1 MSASRFFR
9 HSTHSIARRGSGFT
23 LIELLVVIAII
34 AVLAALLMPAA
45 NRMVEE
51 GRKTKCIANLR
62 AIGIA
67 IQQYAANNNGK
78 IVNARVLPGT
88 GGDYWPS
95 ILYRAGLMPRTDLP
109 LGSYQPVFMCPTTA
123 HLIDLKAMTVPTG
136 YRINSRLAVVEPWSD
151 QKSFLSISHPSKTSL
166 VVDSSKVIGGAGGVA
181 PWYASPGDILSAGV
195 HGGRMNVLLCDGH
208 VETMLPPKN
217 SDNWAVTGPG
227 GLFFTG
233 RDSWPTE

>member
-1 MSASRFFR
+1 MSASRIFQD
-9 HSTHSIARRGSGFT
+9 STHSIARTRRGFT

-34 AVLAALLMPAA
+34 AVLAALLIPVA
-45 NRMVEE
+45 NRVVEE
-51 GRKTKCIANLR
+51 GRKTRCIANLR
-62 AIGIA
+62 AIGVA

-78 IVNARVLPGT
+78 IVNARVLPGG

-95 ILYRAGLMPRTDLP
+95 ILHRAGLMPTTNLP

-123 HLIDLKAMTVPTG
+123 HFIDLKAMTVPTG
-136 YRINSRLAVVEPWSD
+136 YRINSRLAVIEPWSE

-195 HGGRMNVLLCDGH
+195 HGGRMNVLFCDGH
-208 VETMLPPKN
+208 VETMLPPKD
-217 SDNWAVTGPG
+217 SGDWYITGPG

-233 RDSWPTE
+233 SDHW